1 MFSPISLKNS
11 AIFELRSYL
20 LEESL
25 YEVQTPSLSQF
36 SGIEPFIEP
45 LMVSRQ
51 GDKHFKGYLT
61 TSPEFNLKKLLSCF
75 YQNERGIFEISQAF
89 RNEKK
94 SNLHHLEFTMAEWY
108 VQKFHYLDFIQKIDQ
123 IIARFVQID
132 KAKTM
137 NDAQSAEG
145 RAMWLKRIGHSKKA
159 SVKELFQKNL
169 SISLKPET
177 NAKEY
182 QEIALSLG
190 IDPYALPNRRSTV
203 FYEEEWSK
211 TQLFQVI
218 FDQHLIPALKGEVW
232 HIYDFPPF
240 LRGMASLS
248 RAGWAERVE
257 CYVDGIEV
265 SNGYQ
270 ELYSTQELKELW
282 EYNNAIRKIE
292 NRPEHPQDELLVE
305 TTPKMKGVSGISL
318 GIERSLIALKMVSG
332 MKDFIW
338 PGGN

>member
-1 MFSPISLKNS
+1 MSSPILLKNS
-11 AIFELRSYL
+11 AIFELRAYL

-25 YEVQTPSLSQF
+25 YEVQTPLLSQF

-45 LMVSRQ
+45 LMVNSQ
-51 GDKHFKGYLT
+51 ANKHFKGYLK

-75 YQNERGIFEISQAF
+75 YQNKRGIFEISQAF
-89 RNEKK
+89 RDERK

-108 VQKFHYLDFIQKIDQ
+108 IQKFHYLDFIQKIDQ
-123 IIARFVQID
+123 IIARFVKID
-132 KAKTM
+132 KAKTRK
-137 NDAQSAEG
+137 DAQSAETK
-145 RAMWLKRIGHSKKA
+145 AMWLKRIEHSEKA

-169 SISLKPET
+169 NISLEPET

-190 IDPYALPNRRSTV
+190 MAPYALPNHRPTV
-203 FYEEEWSK
+203 FYEEEWFK
-211 TQLFQVI
+211 TQLFQLI
-218 FDQHLIPALKGEVW
+218 FDQYLIPALRGKVW

-248 RAGWAERVE
+248 KTGWAERVE
-257 CYVDGIEV
+257 CYIDGVEI

-292 NRPEHPQDELLVE
+292 NRPEHPQDELLIE

-318 GIERSLIALKMVSG
+318 GMERSLIALKMASE
-332 MKDFIW
+332 MKDFTW